1 MTESLRF
8 RQNRQ
13 LAAFSFYERLNAGN
27 GIKSELHPVCSTA
40 ACSLHAFSMNILS
53 RAFALCC
60 LIAASLVSIAPV
72 SAQDL
77 SAAANPSPGGPDTTR
92 LLRFPTTNGTQIVFC
107 YAGEL
112 YTVGKD
118 GGTARRLTSGPGY
131 TSFARFSPDGTQI
144 AFTSHYDGNTEVYVM
159 PAEGGTPK
167 RLTTSATLGR
177 DDVSDRMGPNN
188 IVMAWENT
196 KPLVVFRSRMKSFND
211 FIGSLFAVGLDA
223 ELPQQVP
230 VPRGGFV
237 SFSPDDSKMAF
248 NRVFREFRTWK
259 HYRGGMADDIWIY
272 DFNTGATE
280 NLTNNPA
287 QDICPM
293 WGADNKIYFISD
305 RDNRMNLFVIDL
317 ATKETKQLT
326 HFTDFDIKF
335 PSIGKD
341 SIVFEQAG
349 YIWRYDLAT
358 GQAAPVP
365 IAIKEDFDSGHG
377 GLVDA
382 AKHLESVNL
391 APDGE
396 RTVVVARGDLFSVPA
411 KNGTA
416 RNLSKTSGA
425 HERDAVW
432 SPDGKWIA
440 YNSDATGENEL
451 YVRSQ
456 DGKGEP
462 QQITNGA
469 DTYYYAA
476 KWSPDSK
483 KLLWS
488 DRLQRLRYVD
498 VTTKAVTPVDQD
510 KYGEIESYNW
520 SPDSQWIAWSRPE
533 ENGMSRV
540 YLYSVGNKQQTA
552 VTDSWYGSGEV
563 VFSDDGKYLLLS
575 SARDFKPT
583 FGDEEFENVYRD
595 MERVY
600 LVTLAKETANPL
612 APKSDEVGKAEE
624 KRKKEKAKEAEEKKP
639 EASPGATK
647 PEEKPKKP
655 VVVKVDTDGIQNR
668 IVGLEITPGNYRNIR
683 MLDDGRIFYLRRTAA
698 DEVGEDDQE
707 EFPERDRKSHL
718 CVYNVDDRKETVL
731 GDANNY
737 QITFDGKKMLVKIK
751 KDYAIIDVPKDKLE
765 TKDHEHKIEGLDMQ
779 LDRHAEWRQI
789 YFECWRQMRD
799 FFFSP
804 TMNGIDWK
812 AMRDKYAAL
821 LPFVNHRNDLTYLL
835 GELIG
840 ELNNGHTYVA
850 AGERPDTRRIKLG
863 LLGAEF
869 SRDPA
874 TRAYR
879 IDRILPGENWNK
891 ETRSPLTDIGVNVK
905 PGDYILA
912 INNTPVSSLPNLY
925 DALIGTAGKQVILRV
940 NSKPTDAGARD
951 VTVVPTDNE
960 GPLYYLDWVQKN
972 IDYVTKKTGG
982 EVGYLHIPDMGRPGL
997 DEFTKLYFPQIRKHA
1012 LIVDVR
1018 GNGGG
1023 FVSPLV
1029 IERLRR
1035 ALVMV
1040 GIARNGMPQTDPPQ
1054 TFTGP
1059 MVTLINEFSASDG
1072 DIFPYRFKALG
1083 LGKLIGKR
1091 TWGGVIGI
1099 RESLPLVDG
1108 GQFFKPEFAIYSK
1121 DGKQWIVEGH
1131 GVDPDIVVD
1140 NDPGKEFKGEDQQL
1154 DRALQEIQDELKTK
1168 RYELPSPPPW
1178 PNRNPAG

>member
-1 MTESLRF
+1 
-8 RQNRQ
+8 
-13 LAAFSFYERLNAGN
+13 
-27 GIKSELHPVCSTA
+27 
-40 ACSLHAFSMNILS
+40 MNILS
-53 RAFALCC
+53 RCFALLC
-60 LIAASLVSIAPV
+60 LTSSSLISITGVHGQNLP
-72 SAQDL
+72 
-77 SAAANPSPGGPDTTR
+77 NTTR
-92 LLRFPTTNGTQIVFC
+92 LLRFPTTNGPQIVFC
-107 YAGEL
+107 YAGEI
-112 YTVGKD
+112 YTVGKE
-118 GGTARRLTSGPGY
+118 GGIARRLTSGPGY
-131 TSFARFSPDGTQI
+131 SSFPRFSTDGKQI
-144 AFTSHYDGNTEVYVM
+144 AFTSQYDGNTEVYVM
-159 PAEGGTPK
+159 PADGGAPK

-177 DDVSDRMGPNN
+177 DDISDRMGPNN
-188 IVMAWENT
+188 LVMAWENT

-211 FIGSLFAVGLDA
+211 FIGSLFTVGLDA
-223 ELPQQVP
+223 ELPQQLP

-237 SFSPDDSKMAF
+237 SFSPDDSKMAY

-259 HYRGGMADDIWIY
+259 HYRGGMADEIWIY
-272 DFNTGATE
+272 DFKTGTTE
-280 NLTNNPA
+280 NLTDNPA

-293 WGADNKIYFISD
+293 WGPDNKIYFISD

-326 HFTDFDIKF
+326 HFTDYDIKF

-349 YIWRYDLAT
+349 YIWRYDLAS
-358 GQAAPVP
+358 GQATAMP
-365 IAIKEDFDSGHG
+365 IEIKEDFAIGRSA
-377 GLVDA
+377 LVDA
-382 AKHLESVNL
+382 AKHIESVNL

-396 RTVVVARGDLFSVPA
+396 RSIAVARGDLFSVPA
-411 KNGTA
+411 KNGTP
-416 RNLSKTSGA
+416 RNLTKTSGA

-440 YNSDATGENEL
+440 YNSDVTGENEL

-462 QQITNGA
+462 QQITSGA
-469 DTYYYAA
+469 DTYYYAP

-498 VTTKAVTPVDQD
+498 VTSKAITLIDQD
-510 KYGEIESYNW
+510 KYGEIEGYAW
-520 SPDSQWIAWSRPE
+520 SPDSQWVTWARPE
-533 ENGMSRV
+533 ENAMSRV
-540 YLYSVGNKQQTA
+540 YLYSLANKQQTA
-552 VTDSWYGSGEV
+552 VTDSWYGSGEA

-583 FGDEEFENVYRD
+583 FGDEEFANVYRD
-595 MERVY
+595 MQRVY
-600 LVTLAKETANPL
+600 LVTLAKETENPL

-624 KRKKEKAKEAEEKKP
+624 KRQKEKAKQGEEKKP
-639 EASPGATK
+639 EEKVTGKK

-655 VVVKVDTDGIQNR
+655 VVVKVDADGIQNR
-668 IVGLEITPGNYRNIR
+668 LLGLEITPGNYRNIR
-683 MLDDGRIFYLRRTAA
+683 MLDGGRIFYLRRTAA
-698 DEVGEDDQE
+698 DDVGEDDE
-707 EFPERDRKSHL
+707 EGFPDRDRKSHL

-731 GDANNY
+731 GDVNNY

-765 TKDHEHKIEGLDMQ
+765 TKDHEHKIQGLDTQ
-779 LDRHAEWRQI
+779 LDRHAEWNQI

-804 TMNGIDWK
+804 TMNGVDWK

-850 AGERPDTRRIKLG
+850 GGERPETPRIKLG

-879 IDRILPGENWNK
+879 IERILPGENWNK
-891 ETRSPLTDIGVNVK
+891 KTRSPLTEIGVNVK

-925 DALIGTAGKQVILRV
+925 DALIGTADKQVILRV

-951 VTVVPTDNE
+951 VTVVPTDDE
-960 GPLYYLDWVQKN
+960 APLYYLDWVQKN
-972 IDYVTKKTGG
+972 IDYVNKKTGG

-997 DEFTKLYFPQIRKHA
+997 DDFTKLYFPQIRKHA

-1040 GIARNGMPQTDPPQ
+1040 GIARNSMPQTDPPQ

-1059 MVTLINEFSASDG
+1059 MVTLTNEFSASDG
-1072 DIFPYRFKALG
+1072 DIFPYRFKTLG

-1108 GQFFKPEFAIYSK
+1108 GQFFKPEFAVYSK

-1154 DRALQEIQDELKTK
+1154 DRAIQEIQEDLKTK
-1168 RYELPSPPPW
+1168 RYDLPPAPPW
-1178 PNRNPAG
+1178 PNRNPAS

>member
-1 MTESLRF
+1 VP
-8 RQNRQ
+8 
-13 LAAFSFYERLNAGN
+13 A
-27 GIKSELHPVCSTA
+27 
-40 ACSLHAFSMNILS
+40 
-53 RAFALCC
+53 
-60 LIAASLVSIAPV
+60 
-72 SAQDL
+72 SAQKL
-77 SAAANPSPGGPDTTR
+77 PDTTR
-92 LLRFPTTNGTQIVFC
+92 LLRFPTTNDRQIVFC

-118 GGTARRLTSGPGY
+118 GGIARRLTSSPGY
-131 TSFARFSPDGTQI
+131 TSFPRFSPDGRQI
-144 AFTSHYDGNTEVYVM
+144 AFTSQYDGNTEVYVM
-159 PAEGGTPK
+159 PAEGGVPK

-177 DDVSDRMGPNN
+177 DDISDRMGPNN
-188 IVMAWENT
+188 LVMAWENT

-223 ELPQQVP
+223 ELPQQLP

-237 SFSPDDSKMAF
+237 SFSGDDSKMVF

-272 DFNTGATE
+272 DFKTGATE

-293 WGADNKIYFISD
+293 WGRDNKIYFISD
-305 RDNRMNLFVIDL
+305 RDGRMNLFSIDL
-317 ATKETKQLT
+317 ASKETKRLT
-326 HFTDFDIKF
+326 TFIDFDIKF
-335 PSIGKD
+335 PSIGQE
-341 SIVFEQAG
+341 SIVFEEAG
-349 YIWRYDLAT
+349 YIWRYDLAS
-358 GQAAPVP
+358 GQAFPVP
-365 IAIKEDFDSGHG
+365 IEIREDFAIGRSA
-377 GLVDA
+377 LVDA
-382 AKHLESVNL
+382 SKHIESVNL
-391 APDGE
+391 APDGQ
-396 RTVVVARGDLFSVPA
+396 RTIVVARGDLFSVPA
-411 KNGTA
+411 KEGTP
-416 RNLSKTSGA
+416 RNLTKTSNA

-440 YNSDATGENEL
+440 YNSDMTGENEL

-462 QQITNGA
+462 QQITSGA
-469 DTYYYAA
+469 DTYYY
-476 KWSPDSK
+476 KPIWSPDNK

-498 VTTKAVTPVDQD
+498 LATKTVTQVDQD
-510 KYGEIESYNW
+510 KYGEIEVYNW
-520 SPDSQWIAWSRPE
+520 SPDSQWVAWGRPE
-533 ENGMSRV
+533 ENGLPRV
-540 YLYSVGNKQQTA
+540 YLYSLAGKQQTA
-552 VTDSWYGSGEV
+552 VTDNWYGSGEP

-583 FGDEEFENVYRD
+583 FGEEEFANVYRD

-600 LVTLAKETANPL
+600 LVTLAKETENPL
-612 APKSDEVGKAEE
+612 GPRSDEVGKAEK
-624 KRKKEKAKEAEEKKP
+624 KRAKEKEKEKEAEEKKP
-639 EASPGATK
+639 EEKKSDEKK
-647 PEEKPKKP
+647 PEMAKPKKP

-668 IVGLEITPGNYRNIR
+668 IVGLEIAPGNYRNIR
-683 MLDDGRIFYLRRTAA
+683 MLDDRIFYLRRTVG
-698 DEVGEDDQE
+698 DEAGEDE
-707 EFPERDRKSHL
+707 EEESRPEKKSHL
-718 CVYNVDDRKETVL
+718 CVYNVEDRKETVL
-731 GDANNY
+731 GDVNDY

-751 KDYAIIDVPKDKLE
+751 KDYAIIDVPKDKIE

-779 LDRHAEWRQI
+779 LDRHAEWNQI

-840 ELNNGHTYVA
+840 ELNSGHSYVGG
-850 AGERPDTRRIKLG
+850 GERPDTPRIKLG

-879 IDRILPGENWNK
+879 IDRILPGENWDK
-891 ETRSPLTDIGVNVK
+891 QTRSPLTAVGVDVK

-912 INNTPVSSLPNLY
+912 INGTPVSKLPNLY
-925 DALIGTAGKQVILRV
+925 DALIGTADKQVILRV

-951 VTVVPTDNE
+951 VTVVPTADE
-960 GPLYYLDWVQKN
+960 APLYYLAWVQKN
-972 IDYVTKKTGG
+972 IDYVSKETGG

-997 DEFTKLYFPQIRKHA
+997 NEFTKLYFPQIRTKA

-1035 ALVMV
+1035 AFVMI
-1040 GIARNGMPQTDPPQ
+1040 GIARNAMPQPDPAHS
-1054 TFTGP
+1054 FMGP

-1091 TWGGVIGI
+1091 TWGGVVGI
-1099 RESLPLVDG
+1099 RDSLPLVDG
-1108 GQFFKPEFAIYSK
+1108 GQFFKPEFALYSK
-1121 DGKQWIVEGH
+1121 DGKEWLIEGH

-1140 NDPGKEFKGEDQQL
+1140 NDPAKEFHGEDQQL
-1154 DRALQEIQDELKTK
+1154 ERAIQEIREELKTK
-1168 RYELPSPPPW
+1168 RYDIPPPPPY
-1178 PNRNPAG
+1178 PNRNPASGG

>member
-1 MTESLRF
+1 
-8 RQNRQ
+8 
-13 LAAFSFYERLNAGN
+13 
-27 GIKSELHPVCSTA
+27 
-40 ACSLHAFSMNILS
+40 MNILS
-53 RAFALCC
+53 RFLVLLC
-60 LIAASLVSIAPV
+60 LIAVDLISVSTVP
-72 SAQDL
+72 AQKL
-77 SAAANPSPGGPDTTR
+77 PNTTR
-92 LLRFPTTNGTQIVFC
+92 LLRFPTTNGSQIVFC

-112 YTVGKD
+112 YTVAKD

-144 AFTSHYDGNTEVYVM
+144 AFTSEYDGNREIYVM

-196 KPLVVFRSRMKSFND
+196 KPLIVFRSRMKSFND
-211 FIGSLFAVGLDA
+211 FIGSLFTVGLDS
-223 ELPQQVP
+223 ELPQQLP

-237 SFSPDDSKMAF
+237 SFSPDDSKMAY

-280 NLTNNPA
+280 NVTNNPA

-293 WGADNKIYFISD
+293 WGPDNKIYFISD
-305 RDNRMNLFVIDL
+305 RDNRMNLFVVDL
-317 ATKETKQLT
+317 TTKETKQLT

-349 YIWRYDLAT
+349 HIWRYDFAT
-358 GQAAPVP
+358 GQATPVP
-365 IAIKEDFDSGHG
+365 IEIKEDFAIGRSAF
-377 GLVDA
+377 VDA
-382 AKHLESVNL
+382 SKHLESVNL

-396 RTVVVARGDLFSVPA
+396 RTIVVARGDLFSVPA
-411 KNGTA
+411 KNGTP

-432 SPDGKWIA
+432 SPDGKWVA

-462 QQITNGA
+462 QQVTNSA
-469 DTYYYAA
+469 DTYYYAV
-476 KWSPDSK
+476 KWSPDNK

-498 VTTKAVTPVDQD
+498 VATKAVTLVDQD
-510 KYGEIESYNW
+510 KWGEIGSYNW
-520 SPDSQWIAWSRPE
+520 SPDSQWITWARPE
-533 ENGMSRV
+533 QNNLPRV
-540 YLYSVGNKQQTA
+540 YLYSIANKQQAA
-552 VTDSWYGSGEV
+552 VTDTWYGSGEA

-583 FGDEEFENVYRD
+583 FGDEEFANVYRD

-624 KRKKEKAKEAEEKKP
+624 KRKKEKETAEKKEETP
-639 EASPGATK
+639 AAKK
-647 PEEKPKKP
+647 PEEKPKKQ

-683 MLDDGRIFYLRRTAA
+683 MLDDNRIFYLRRTAA
-698 DEVGEDDQE
+698 DEVGEEDEGLFGEKDK
-707 EFPERDRKSHL
+707 KSHL
-718 CVYNVDDRKETVL
+718 CVYNVDDRKENVL

-765 TKDHEHKIEGLDMQ
+765 TKDHEHKIEGLDLQ
-779 LDRHAEWRQI
+779 LDRRAEWRQI

-804 TMNGIDWK
+804 TMNGVDWK

-835 GELIG
+835 SELIS
-840 ELNNGHTYVA
+840 ELNNGHAYVGS
-850 AGERPDTRRIKLG
+850 GERPDAPRIKLG

-879 IDRILPGENWNK
+879 IERILPGENWNK
-891 ETRSPLTDIGVNVK
+891 QTRSPLTDIGVNVK

-912 INNTPVSSLPNLY
+912 INNTPVLSLPNLY

-982 EVGYLHIPDMGRPGL
+982 EIGYLHIPDMGQPGL
-997 DEFTKLYFPQIRKHA
+997 NEFTKLYFPQIQKHA

-1054 TFTGP
+1054 TFVGP

-1108 GQFFKPEFAIYSK
+1108 GQFFKPEFAPYSK
-1121 DGKQWIVEGH
+1121 DGKEWIIEGH

-1140 NDPGKEFKGEDQQL
+1140 NDPAREFRGEDQQL
-1154 DRALQEIQDELKTK
+1154 DRAIQEMEEELKTK
-1168 RYELPSPPPW
+1168 RYNVPPVPPY
-1178 PNRNPAG
+1178 PNRNPAAGS

>member
-1 MTESLRF
+1 
-8 RQNRQ
+8 
-13 LAAFSFYERLNAGN
+13 
-27 GIKSELHPVCSTA
+27 
-40 ACSLHAFSMNILS
+40 MNTLS
-53 RAFALCC
+53 RFFLLLA
-60 LIAASLVSIAPV
+60 LIAFGPSSIPI
-72 SAQDL
+72 
-77 SAAANPSPGGPDTTR
+77 AAAQKLPDTAR

-144 AFTSHYDGNTEVYVM
+144 AFTSQYDGNTEVYVM

-188 IVMAWENT
+188 IVMGWENT

-211 FIGSLFAVGLDA
+211 FIGSLFAVGLDS
-223 ELPQQVP
+223 ELPQQLP

-237 SFSPDDSKMAF
+237 SFSPDDSKMAY

-272 DFNTGATE
+272 DFKTGATE

-293 WGADNKIYFISD
+293 WAPDNKIYFISD
-305 RDNRMNLFVIDL
+305 RDNRMNLFVVDL
-317 ATKETKQLT
+317 TTKETKQLT
-326 HFTDFDIKF
+326 HFTDFDTKF

-358 GQAAPVP
+358 GQATPVP
-365 IAIKEDFDSGHG
+365 IEIKEDFDSGRG

-382 AKHLESVNL
+382 SKHLESVNL

-396 RTVVVARGDLFSVPA
+396 RTIVVARGDLFSVPA
-411 KNGTA
+411 KNGTP

-432 SPDGKWIA
+432 SPDGKWVA

-469 DTYYYAA
+469 DTYYYAV

-498 VTTKAVTPVDQD
+498 VATKAVTLVDQD
-510 KYGEIESYNW
+510 KWGEIGTYNW
-520 SPDSQWIAWSRPE
+520 SPDSQWITWARPE
-533 ENGMSRV
+533 QNNLPRV
-540 YLYSVGNKQQTA
+540 YLYSLANKQQTP
-552 VTDSWYGSGEV
+552 VTDNWYGSGEA

-583 FGDEEFENVYRD
+583 FGDEEFANVYRD

-624 KRKKEKAKEAEEKKP
+624 KRKKEKEAAEKKEETP
-639 EASPGATK
+639 AAKK

-683 MLDDGRIFYLRRTAA
+683 MLDDNRIFYLRRTAA
-698 DEVGEDDQE
+698 DEVGEEDEGLFGEKDK
-707 EFPERDRKSHL
+707 KSHL
-718 CVYNVDDRKETVL
+718 CVYNVDDRKENVL

-765 TKDHEHKIEGLDMQ
+765 TKDHEHKIEGLDTQ

-835 GELIG
+835 SELIS
-840 ELNNGHTYVA
+840 ELNNGHAYVGG
-850 AGERPDTRRIKLG
+850 GERPDAPRIKLG

-874 TRAYR
+874 THAYR
-879 IDRILPGENWNK
+879 IERILPGENWNK
-891 ETRSPLTDIGVNVK
+891 QTRSPLTEIDVNVK

-925 DALIGTAGKQVILRV
+925 DALIGTADKQVILRV

-951 VTVVPTDNE
+951 VTVVPTADE
-960 GPLYYLDWVQKN
+960 APLYYLDWVQKN

-982 EVGYLHIPDMGRPGL
+982 EVGYLHIPDMAQPGL
-997 DEFTKLYFPQIRKHA
+997 NEFTKLYFPQIQKHA

-1054 TFTGP
+1054 TFVGP

-1099 RESLPLVDG
+1099 RESLPIVDG
-1108 GQFFKPEFAIYSK
+1108 GQFFKPEFAPYAK
-1121 DGKQWIVEGH
+1121 DGKQWIIEGR

-1178 PNRNPAG
+1178 PNRNPAGGT

>member
-1 MTESLRF
+1 
-8 RQNRQ
+8 
-13 LAAFSFYERLNAGN
+13 
-27 GIKSELHPVCSTA
+27 
-40 ACSLHAFSMNILS
+40 MNILF
-53 RAFALCC
+53 RFFALLC
-60 LIAASLVSIAPV
+60 LTSSGLISITGV
-72 SAQDL
+72 YAQKF
-77 SAAANPSPGGPDTTR
+77 PDTTR
-92 LLRFPTTNGTQIVFC
+92 LLRFPTTNDTQIVFC
-107 YAGEL
+107 YAGEI

-118 GGTARRLTSGPGY
+118 GGMARRLTSGPGY
-131 TSFARFSPDGTQI
+131 SSFPRFSPDGKQI
-144 AFTSHYDGNTEVYVM
+144 AFTSQYDGNTEVYIM
-159 PAEGGTPK
+159 PAEGGAPK

-177 DDVSDRMGPNN
+177 DDISDRMGPNN
-188 IVMAWENT
+188 LVMAWENT

-211 FIGSLFAVGLDA
+211 FIGSLFTVGLDA
-223 ELPQQVP
+223 ELPQQLP

-237 SFSPDDSKMAF
+237 SFSPDDSKMAY

-272 DFNTGATE
+272 DFKTGATE
-280 NLTNNPA
+280 NLTDNPA

-293 WGADNKIYFISD
+293 WGPDNKIYFISD

-317 ATKETKQLT
+317 ATKETRQLT

-349 YIWRYDLAT
+349 YIWRYDLAS
-358 GQAAPVP
+358 GQATPVP
-365 IAIKEDFDSGHG
+365 IEIKEDFAIGRSA
-377 GLVDA
+377 LVDA
-382 AKHLESVNL
+382 AKHIETVNL

-396 RTVVVARGDLFSVPA
+396 RSITVARGDLFSVPA
-411 KNGTA
+411 KNGTP
-416 RNLSKTSGA
+416 RNLTKTSGA

-440 YNSDATGENEL
+440 YNSDVTGENEL

-456 DGKGEP
+456 DGKSEP
-462 QQITNGA
+462 QQITSGA
-469 DTYYYAA
+469 DTYYYAP

-498 VTTKAVTPVDQD
+498 VTSKAITLLDQD
-510 KYGEIESYNW
+510 NYGEIEGYAW
-520 SPDSQWIAWSRPE
+520 SPDSQWVTWARPE

-540 YLYSVGNKQQTA
+540 YLYSLANKQQTA
-552 VTDSWYGSGEV
+552 VTDSWYGSGEA
-563 VFSDDGKYLLLS
+563 VFSDDGKYLLLG

-583 FGDEEFENVYRD
+583 FGDEEFANVYRD
-595 MERVY
+595 MQRVY
-600 LVTLAKETANPL
+600 LITLGKETENPL

-624 KRKKEKAKEAEEKKP
+624 KRQKEKAKKEEEKKP
-639 EASPGATK
+639 EEKAIGKK

-655 VVVKVDTDGIQNR
+655 VIVKVDIDGIQNR
-668 IVGLEITPGNYRNIR
+668 ILGLEITPGNYRNIR

-698 DEVGEDDQE
+698 DDVGEDDE
-707 EFPERDRKSHL
+707 EGFPERDRKSHL

-765 TKDHEHKIEGLDMQ
+765 TKDHEHKIQDLDTQ
-779 LDRHAEWRQI
+779 LDRHSEWNQI

-804 TMNGIDWK
+804 TMNGVDWK
-812 AMRDKYAAL
+812 ALRDKYAAL

-835 GELIG
+835 GELIA

-850 AGERPDTRRIKLG
+850 GGERPDTPRIKLG

-879 IDRILPGENWNK
+879 IERILPGENWDK
-891 ETRSPLTDIGVNVK
+891 KTRSPLTDVGVDVK

-912 INNTPVSSLPNLY
+912 INNTPVSTLPNLY
-925 DALIGTAGKQVILRV
+925 DALIGTADKQVILRV

-951 VTVVPTDNE
+951 VILMPTDNE
-960 GPLYYLDWVQKN
+960 APLYYLDWVQKN
-972 IDYVTKKTGG
+972 IDYVNKKTGG
-982 EVGYLHIPDMGRPGL
+982 EVGYLHIPDMGQPGL
-997 DEFTKLYFPQIRKHA
+997 NEFTKLYFPQIRKHA

-1059 MVTLINEFSASDG
+1059 MVTLTNEFSASDG
-1072 DIFPYRFKALG
+1072 DIFPYRFKSLG

-1099 RESLPLVDG
+1099 RESLPLADG
-1108 GQFFKPEFAIYSK
+1108 GQFFKPEFAPYSK
-1121 DGKQWIVEGH
+1121 DGKQWIVEGR

-1154 DRALQEIQDELKTK
+1154 DRAIQEIQEELKTK
-1168 RYELPSPPPW
+1168 RYEFPPPPPW
-1178 PNRNPAG
+1178 PNRNPAS

>member
-1 MTESLRF
+1 M
-8 RQNRQ
+8 
-13 LAAFSFYERLNAGN
+13 
-27 GIKSELHPVCSTA
+27 
-40 ACSLHAFSMNILS
+40 
-53 RAFALCC
+53 
-60 LIAASLVSIAPV
+60 LVA
-72 SAQDL
+72 SAQSL
-77 SAAANPSPGGPDTTR
+77 PNTTR
-92 LLRFPTTNGTQIVFC
+92 LLRFPTTNDREIVFC

-118 GGTARRLTSGPGY
+118 GGIARRLTSGPGY
-131 TSFARFSPDGTQI
+131 TSFPRFSPDGKQV
-144 AFTSHYDGNTEVYVM
+144 AFTSEYDGNREVYVM

-167 RLTTSATLGR
+167 RLTISATLGR

-196 KPLVVFRSRMKSFND
+196 KPLIVFRSRMKSFND
-211 FIGSLFAVGLDA
+211 FIGSLFTVGLDA

-230 VPRGGFV
+230 VPRGGFT

-259 HYRGGMADDIWIY
+259 HYRGGMADDIWIH
-272 DFNTGATE
+272 DFKTGATE

-293 WGADNKIYFISD
+293 WGPDNKIYFISD
-305 RDNRMNLFVIDL
+305 RDGRMNLFVVDL
-317 ATKETKQLT
+317 ASKETKQLT
-326 HFTDFDIKF
+326 TFKDFDIKF
-335 PSIGKD
+335 PSIGKE

-349 YIWRYDLAT
+349 YIWRYDLKS
-358 GQAAPVP
+358 GQATPRP
-365 IAIKEDFDSGHG
+365 IEIKEDFAIGRSA
-377 GLVDA
+377 LVDA
-382 AKHLESVNL
+382 AKHVESVNL

-396 RTVVVARGDLFSVPA
+396 RTIVVARGDLFSVPA
-411 KNGTA
+411 KDGTP
-416 RNLSKTSGA
+416 RNLTKTSNA

-440 YNSDATGENEL
+440 YNSDVTGENEL
-451 YVRSQ
+451 YVRAQ
-456 DGKGEP
+456 DGKGDAV
-462 QQITNGA
+462 QLTSGA
-469 DTYYYAA
+469 DTYYY
-476 KWSPDSK
+476 KPLWSPDSK

-498 VTTKAVTPVDQD
+498 VATKTVTQVDQD
-510 KYGEIESYNW
+510 KYGEIEIFNW
-520 SPDSQWIAWSRPE
+520 SPDSQWIAWGRPE
-533 ENGMSRV
+533 ENGLSRV
-540 YLYSVGNKQQTA
+540 YLYSLASKQQTA
-552 VTDSWYGSGEV
+552 VTDNWYGSGEP

-583 FGDEEFENVYRD
+583 FGDEEFANIYHD

-600 LVTLAKETANPL
+600 LVTLAKDTENPL
-612 APKSDEVGKAEE
+612 GPKSDEVGKAEQ
-624 KRKKEKAKEAEEKKP
+624 KREKEKAKEAEEKKP
-639 EASPGATK
+639 EEKAAGAKK
-647 PEEKPKKP
+647 PEEKKPEPAKPKKP

-683 MLDDGRIFYLRRTAA
+683 MVDDRIFYLRRTAG
-698 DEVGEDDQE
+698 DDVGEDDDNNGDD
-707 EFPERDRKSHL
+707 RDRKSHL
-718 CVYNVDDRKETVL
+718 CAYSLEDRKETVI
-731 GDANNY
+731 GDANDY

-751 KDYAIIDVPKDKLE
+751 KDYAIIDLPKDKIE

-779 LDRHAEWRQI
+779 LDRHAEWNQI
-789 YFECWRQMRD
+789 YFECWRHMRD

-804 TMNGIDWK
+804 TMNGVDWK

-821 LPFVNHRNDLTYLL
+821 VPFVNHRNDLTYLL
-835 GELIG
+835 GELIA
-840 ELNNGHTYVA
+840 ELNSGHTYVA
-850 AGERPDTRRIKLG
+850 GGERPETPRVKLG
-863 LLGAEF
+863 LLGAEL

-879 IDRILPGENWNK
+879 IDRILPGENWDK
-891 ETRSPLTDIGVNVK
+891 HTRSPLTAVGVNVK
-905 PGDYILA
+905 AGDYILA
-912 INNTPVSSLPNLY
+912 INGTQVSSLANLY
-925 DALIGTAGKQVILRV
+925 QALIGTADKQVILRV
-940 NSKPTDAGARD
+940 NSKPSDAGARD
-951 VTVVPTDNE
+951 VTVVPTATE

-997 DEFTKLYFPQIRKHA
+997 NEFTKLYFPQIRKHA

-1035 ALVMV
+1035 AFVMV
-1040 GIARNGMPQTDPPQ
+1040 GIARNGMPQPDPAHA
-1054 TFTGP
+1054 FMGP

-1072 DIFPYRFKALG
+1072 DIFPFRFKTLG

-1091 TWGGVIGI
+1091 TWGGVVGI
-1099 RESLPLVDG
+1099 RNSLPLVDG
-1108 GQFFKPEFAIYSK
+1108 GQFLKPEFALYSK
-1121 DGKQWIVEGH
+1121 DGKEWIIEGH

-1140 NDPGKEFKGEDQQL
+1140 NDPAKEFRGEDQQL
-1154 DRALQEIQDELKTK
+1154 DRAIQQIAEELKTK
-1168 RYELPSPPPW
+1168 RYELPPVPPYPD
-1178 PNRNPAG
+1178 RNPAKTGG

>member
-1 MTESLRF
+1 MRSR
-8 RQNRQ
+8 
-13 LAAFSFYERLNAGN
+13 
-27 GIKSELHPVCSTA
+27 
-40 ACSLHAFSMNILS
+40 IL
-53 RAFALCC
+53 L
-60 LIAASLVSIAPV
+60 LVSISSLFSIFAA
-72 SAQDL
+72 SAQSL
-77 SAAANPSPGGPDTTR
+77 PNTTR
-92 LLRFPTTNGTQIVFC
+92 LVRFPTTNDREIVFC

-118 GGTARRLTSGPGY
+118 GGIARRLTSGPGY
-131 TSFARFSPDGTQI
+131 TSFPRFSPDGKQV
-144 AFTSHYDGNTEVYVM
+144 AFTSEYDGNREVYAM
-159 PAEGGTPK
+159 PAEGGSPK
-167 RLTTSATLGR
+167 RLTISATLGR

-196 KPLVVFRSRMKSFND
+196 KPLIVFRSRMKSFND
-211 FIGSLFAVGLDA
+211 FIGSLFTVGLDA

-230 VPRGGFV
+230 VPRGGFT

-272 DFNTGATE
+272 DNKTATTE

-293 WGADNKIYFISD
+293 WGPDNKIYFISD

-317 ATKETKQLT
+317 ATRETKQLT

-349 YIWRYDLAT
+349 YIWRYDLAS
-358 GQAAPVP
+358 GQATPVS
-365 IAIKEDFDSGHG
+365 IDIKEDFDSGRG

-396 RTVVVARGDLFSVPA
+396 RTIVVARGDIFSVPA
-411 KNGTA
+411 KNGTP

-425 HERDAVW
+425 HERDAIW
-432 SPDGKWIA
+432 SPDGKWGA

-462 QQITNGA
+462 QQITNSA
-469 DTYYYAA
+469 DTYYYAV

-498 VTTKAVTPVDQD
+498 VATKAVTLVDQD
-510 KYGEIESYNW
+510 KWGEIGSYNW
-520 SPDSQWIAWSRPE
+520 SPDSQWVTWVRPE
-533 ENGMSRV
+533 ENGMPRV
-540 YLYSVGNKQQTA
+540 YLYSVANKQQTA
-552 VTDSWYGSGEV
+552 VTDSWYGSGEA

-583 FGDEEFENVYRD
+583 FGDEEFANVYRD

-600 LVTLAKETANPL
+600 LVTLAKDTENPL
-612 APKSDEVGKAEE
+612 GPKSNEVGKAEQ
-624 KRKKEKAKEAEEKKP
+624 KREKEKAKEAEEKKP
-639 EASPGATK
+639 DEKSAGEKK
-647 PEEKPKKP
+647 PEEKKPEAAKPKQP

-683 MLDDGRIFYLRRTAA
+683 MLDDERIFYLRRTAA
-698 DEVGEDDQE
+698 DEVGEDDE
-707 EFPERDRKSHL
+707 GLFSDKDKKSHL
-718 CVYNVDDRKETVL
+718 CAYNLDDRKETVI

-751 KDYAIIDVPKDKLE
+751 KDYAIIDIPKDKID
-765 TKDHEHKIEGLDMQ
+765 TKDHEHKIQGLDMQ
-779 LDRHAEWRQI
+779 LDRRAEWRQI

-804 TMNGIDWK
+804 TMDGIDWK

-821 LPFVNHRNDLTYLL
+821 LPFVNNRNDLTYLL
-835 GELIG
+835 GEMIG

-850 AGERPDTRRIKLG
+850 GSERPETPRIKLG
-863 LLGAEF
+863 LLGAEV

-879 IDRILPGENWNK
+879 VDRILPGENW
-891 ETRSPLTDIGVNVK
+891 D
-905 PGDYILA
+905 
-912 INNTPVSSLPNLY
+912 
-925 DALIGTAGKQVILRV
+925 KQ
-940 NSKPTDAGARD
+940 
-951 VTVVPTDNE
+951 
-960 GPLYYLDWVQKN
+960 
-972 IDYVTKKTGG
+972 
-982 EVGYLHIPDMGRPGL
+982 
-997 DEFTKLYFPQIRKHA
+997 
-1012 LIVDVR
+1012 
-1018 GNGGG
+1018 
-1023 FVSPLV
+1023 
-1029 IERLRR
+1029 
-1035 ALVMV
+1035 
-1040 GIARNGMPQTDPPQ
+1040 
-1054 TFTGP
+1054 
-1059 MVTLINEFSASDG
+1059 
-1072 DIFPYRFKALG
+1072 
-1083 LGKLIGKR
+1083 
-1091 TWGGVIGI
+1091 
-1099 RESLPLVDG
+1099 
-1108 GQFFKPEFAIYSK
+1108 
-1121 DGKQWIVEGH
+1121 
-1131 GVDPDIVVD
+1131 
-1140 NDPGKEFKGEDQQL
+1140 
-1154 DRALQEIQDELKTK
+1154 
-1168 RYELPSPPPW
+1168 
-1178 PNRNPAG
+1178 